1 MGLHEEL
8 GAFKRARATSQ
19 AAARQR
25 AALFIL
31 CGIDL
36 ADALG
41 GSPQE
46 RERLAARLRR
56 LIERERQRGIRRHWS
71 YDLNRHIALKQA
83 FDRLCGVARMRVHAS
98 VTDNASV
105 LTSSDPAIGE
115 DRSGTLCQQKP
126 APGAYR

>member
-1 MGLHEEL
+1 MGLHEEF
-8 GAFKRARATSQ
+8 GAFRRARAADQ

-31 CGIDL
+31 GGVDL

-41 GSPQE
+41 GSLQE
-46 RERLAARLRR
+46 KERIVARLRR

-83 FDRLCGVARMRVHAS
+83 LDRLCGA
-98 VTDNASV
+98 T
-105 LTSSDPAIGE
+105 E
-115 DRSGTLCQQKP
+115 
-126 APGAYR
+126 